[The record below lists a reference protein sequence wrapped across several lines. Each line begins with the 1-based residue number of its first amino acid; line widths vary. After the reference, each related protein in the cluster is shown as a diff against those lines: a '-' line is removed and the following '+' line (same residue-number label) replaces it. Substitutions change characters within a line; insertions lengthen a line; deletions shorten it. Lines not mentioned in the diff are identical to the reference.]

1 MDRRETILEQ
11 GAWSWPYRNWRRDS
25 WRSLAFGR
33 LDTAFDDAVTLSYT
47 DSSRFVLFSDLHRG
61 DGGSTDRFAPNK
73 ELFLKALRY
82 YYENGFTYVEVGD
95 GDELWLHDTLQ
106 PILKAHREVFD
117 WLHRFYEDGRLHI
130 LYGNHDLTSQADY
143 APEKDGLPT
152 CEGLVLRH
160 PKGRRLF
167 ICHGHQADYMDVHL
181 FSISRLTN
189 RYLWRPLRAR
199 GVGRIHPPTESEA
212 HPIENVPRAIKSWMK
227 LQTRTIE
234 NRIRDWAC
242 EHQQT
247 IICGHT
253 HRAVTP
259 AVTNPSSYRF
269 SP

>member
-106 PILKAHREVFD
+106 PIPGHMKGYTFGTSDFAQVSSQKPTKA
-117 WLHRFYEDGRLHI
+117 
-130 LYGNHDLTSQADY
+130 AD
-143 APEKDGLPT
+143 
-152 CEGLVLRH
+152 
-160 PKGRRLF
+160 
-167 ICHGHQADYMDVHL
+167 
-181 FSISRLTN
+181 
-189 RYLWRPLRAR
+189 
-199 GVGRIHPPTESEA
+199 
-212 HPIENVPRAIKSWMK
+212 
-227 LQTRTIE
+227 
-234 NRIRDWAC
+234 
-242 EHQQT
+242 
-247 IICGHT
+247 
-253 HRAVTP
+253 
-259 AVTNPSSYRF
+259 
-269 SP
+269 